1 MSIEL
6 DPTCRH
12 RKLKG
17 SITYSSNRQEDKAI
31 VSCVFC
37 GFSVEITDK
46 MLTDDMIK
54 YEFNLA
60 VANLRKGRQIFT
72 GSPGGNG
79 HVS

>member
-1 MSIEL
+1 MSVEL
-6 DPTCRH
+6 DPSCEH
-12 RKLKG
+12 RKLQC
-17 SITYSSNRQEDKAI
+17 SVTYSSDRQEDKAI
-31 VSCVFC
+31 VSCKRC

-46 MLTDDMIK
+46 MLTDDTIK

-72 GSPGGNG
+72 GSLGGNG